1 MTLLD
6 QWKNYLGPFSEGLMV
21 AAQITLFTVLM
32 AMALGAILAA
42 CKLSKYRALRLPA
55 TIYIALVRATPIL
68 VVIFFVYFG
77 LGEMGILLP
86 AFWAGVVG
94 LGSFHAAIFAEIFR
108 GGVQSVDR
116 GQWEA
121 SDALGLS
128 PLQRL
133 RKIVLP
139 QAFLPILIPSTNT
152 VADVIKDTSLV
163 FVLGVAELTSAAA
176 QASGETYEPLEMY
189 GLAALFYFALYLL
202 ITRVLARWELHV
214 ARSRN

>member
-1 MTLLD
+1 MTLLN
-6 QWKNYLGPFSEGLMV
+6 QWGNYLGLFWDGLLV
-21 AAQITLFTVLM
+21 AGQLTACSVALAV
-32 AMALGAILAA
+32 ALGAVLAV
-42 CKLSKYRALRLPA
+42 CKLSSHPALRVPA
-55 TIYIALVRATPIL
+55 SCYIVLVRATPLLLIIL
-68 VVIFFVYFG
+68 FAYFG

-86 AFWAGVVG
+86 AFWAGVVA
-94 LGSFHAAIFAEIFR
+94 LGAFHGAIFAEIFR

-128 PLQRL
+128 AFQRL
-133 RKIVLP
+133 KKIVLP
-139 QAFLPILIPSTNT
+139 QAFVPILLPSTNT

-176 QASGETYEPLEMY
+176 EAAGDTYEPLEMY

-202 ITRVLARWELHV
+202 ISRVLARWELHV
-214 ARSRN
+214 ARRRN